1 MVCVVMLPSSFEC
14 SGLCHSIPTI
24 KVRNLALS
32 MIDASYMIGSTSL
45 KKSPENCAL
54 QEICVWRQ
62 CARVKWNI
70 LCTYAIR
77 CCSMSDLD
85 RIFAANK
92 TAATALLSIVG
103 ILWKCK
109 RANEEGRSGCFCNGM
124 PNKLGRS
131 ALMLLE
137 TVKP

>member
-54 QEICVWRQ
+54 QENLRVAK
-62 CARVKWNI
+62 ARTCRMEHFVHVRNTLLLNVRLGSH
-70 LCTYAIR
+70 LCSKQDSCY
-77 CCSMSDLD
+77 
-85 RIFAANK
+85 RIAVHCGN
-92 TAATALLSIVG
+92 
-103 ILWKCK
+103 
-109 RANEEGRSGCFCNGM
+109 
-124 PNKLGRS
+124 
-131 ALMLLE
+131 
-137 TVKP
+137 TVEVQESQ